1 MKYYDTHYEEYIESV
16 KTHNIHP
23 ELTGFFEN
31 FPSTIKELGN
41 LIVYGPC
48 GSGKYSQ
55 VLYFLQKYSPTRLK
69 YDKRITLNT
78 EKQSYIYRMSDIHYE
93 IDMGLLGCHSKVL
106 WHELFFQIV
115 DIISM
120 KTEKTGI
127 FVCKNFHM
135 IHSELLEVF
144 YSYIQQSAKL
154 MPSMYIRFV
163 LITEHISFIPNPI
176 LCCCEKIAI
185 RKPSKQD
192 YLNILLPKEPAK
204 THSREQKL
212 RASSPGSVGVSANA
226 ITQDL
231 DVLSFDGK
239 PSSENTVNNNVK
251 MGGLIIERLS
261 KGLPPKVS
269 LSHEDKS
276 SSLSNPRTPTLAPR
290 PLLREDVLAIRDGD
304 TEDEDED
311 TPPEIEKILGK
322 HELFIQKIGGLLSFD
337 GKPLSNEDK
346 SSLEHLDGV
355 VRRHPN
361 HRKIT
366 PPSDFSRGF
375 CSRES
380 YKRVKKTIDEIAEQN
395 VLNLKELQL
404 LTQVETEELPKDIFN
419 IICDNIIHEITNSHT
434 LVFTQFRE
442 NLYDILIYNLDITEC
457 VWYILSH
464 FIRIGS
470 ITNATEILPNIY
482 TFLKYYNNNYRPI
495 YHLESIFFYLL
506 LEVRKQQPVNEHER
520 KTRISNTRTTR
531 NEFVRQYKRNPRKV

>member
-23 ELTGFFEN
+23 ELTDFFEN

-69 YDKRITLNT
+69 YDKRITLTT
-78 EKQSYIYRMSDIHYE
+78 EKQTYIYRMSDIHYE

-192 YLNILLPKEPAK
+192 YLNILLPKETARTP
-204 THSREQKL
+204 SREKKL
-212 RASSPGSVGVSANA
+212 RASSPGSVGVSTNA

-231 DVLSFDGK
+231 DVLSLDGK

-261 KGLPPKVS
+261 KVLTPKVS
-269 LSHEDKS
+269 LSYEDKS
-276 SSLSNPRTPTLAPR
+276 SSLSNHRTPTLVPHSS
-290 PLLREDVLAIRDGD
+290 DND
-304 TEDEDED
+304 TEDEYED
-311 TPPEIEKILGK
+311 KPPVIEKILGK

-337 GKPLSNEDK
+337 GKPITYEDK
-346 SSLEHLDGV
+346 SSSEHL
-355 VRRHPN
+355 
-361 HRKIT
+361 
-366 PPSDFSRGF
+366 SRGF

-380 YKRVKKTIDEIAEQN
+380 YKRAKKTIDEIAEQN

-419 IICDNIIHEITNSHT
+419 IICDNIINEITNSHT

-520 KTRISNTRTTR
+520 KTRISNTRATR